1 MILAT
6 CRETLPGE
14 NRVSFVPEG
23 IPALKKLGFEVLL
36 EAGAGEGAG
45 FPDRAYSERGARLAG
60 RNDVLRQAQI
70 LCQLHAP
77 SSSDIEALTPGATVV
92 SLLYPL
98 SRLPLVAEMARK
110 GLTVFALDLLP
121 RISRAQSMDVLS
133 SQSTV
138 AGYRAIVLAASSL
151 PRFFP
156 MLMTPAGTIP
166 PARVFIIGAGVA
178 GLQAIATARRLGATV
193 EAHDVRPVAKEQ
205 VESLG
210 ARFIGLEMERE
221 KAEDTSGYAKAQSEE
236 FLRRQRE
243 LIAAQCQKAD
253 VVVTTALIPGK
264 RAPLLISK
272 EAVEGMRPGSVIV
285 DLAAEQGGNCELTEP
300 GQTVVRSGVIVHG
313 PLHPASALAP
323 QASLFYAKNLQ
334 AFLSLLVKNGAM
346 EIDLE
351 DPIFQQTLVCRDGK
365 IVHEA
370 VRQASE
376 AVRQPAAAG

>member
-45 FPDRAYSERGARLAG
+45 FPDRAYSERGARLAS